1 VATKARAS
9 ASLRK
14 LTTCWSSLTC
24 HGQSGLRLD
33 ALTTIFTAAYL
44 RSGESESSLA
54 LESPGAMTWMGVLT
68 GGLGTIRYGL
78 SDVSEGHARVDV
90 EASL

>member
-1 VATKARAS
+1 
-9 ASLRK
+9 
-14 LTTCWSSLTC
+14 
-24 HGQSGLRLD
+24 
-33 ALTTIFTAAYL
+33 
-44 RSGESESSLA
+44 
-54 LESPGAMTWMGVLT
+54 MTWMGVLT